1 MEDQAKNGQI
11 AEQRL
16 IKLYMELTG
25 CTEAAARGV
34 FMYLPVSAA
43 KDKPA
48 PGDSASQD
56 PSFAASPDS
65 KPIDPMPARPSGAS
79 GLTTAV
85 LMLAALCC
93 CSPVGRAAPVTI
105 TTNNILDH
113 PLSLAD
119 AVNLALRRNPN
130 ILRAQKDVEVAQGVT
145 IETRAI
151 AVPKVSV
158 TGGYNAS
165 QPSDV
170 DILAFNV
177 PGMPHVSFGNSQNW
191 VSQVKLVQSLYEGG
205 RILSALR
212 SARLTKE
219 QSTLNYQTTVAD
231 AVRDVEIAYDD
242 VLLGL
247 DQIAVQEASVELLTR
262 ELNDTR
268 QRFDAGTVPRFN
280 VLRAQVELA
289 NEQPKLIHARNDY
302 RIAKN
307 NLANLMGFSVP
318 KETIEDIPLILAGK
332 LEAVPY
338 SIELSRAII
347 LALERRTELGALR
360 KAQALRQ
367 EDVVNAKA
375 GYKPSI
381 QAFGGYDAHNT
392 SLATDLGII
401 DHGWITGVQLSW
413 NIFDGRRTQG
423 RVIETQ
429 AQLERAGVD
438 LDDTGRR
445 IELEVRTA
453 HSNFIEADETLQSQ
467 QKNVEEAE
475 EALRLARARNE
486 AGTGTQLDVLS
497 AQTALTDARV
507 TQIQALH
514 DYCVARARL
523 DRAMGSNL
531 PGNEPAH

>member
-1 MEDQAKNGQI
+1 MKDQVTNGQI
-11 AEQRL
+11 DERRL
-16 IKLYMELTG
+16 ITLYMDLTG
-25 CTEAAARGV
+25 CTEAAARSV
-34 FMYLPVSAA
+34 FMYLPVFTARHESAPADGAAPDSAA
-43 KDKPA
+43 ALASPQPAGPA
-48 PGDSASQD
+48 P
-56 PSFAASPDS
+56 
-65 KPIDPMPARPSGAS
+65 ARQP
-79 GLTTAV
+79 
-85 LMLAALCC
+85 AAL
-93 CSPVGRAAPVTI
+93 RLKTAALVLGALGLGALGAMADSVST
-105 TTNNILDH
+105 TTNNIFNH
-113 PLSLAD
+113 PLALVD
-119 AVNLALRRNPN
+119 VVNLALRDNPN
-130 ILRAQKDVEVAQGVT
+130 ILRAQKDIEAAEGVV

-151 AVPKVSV
+151 AVPKVAV
-158 TGGYNAS
+158 TGGYSAF

-170 DILAFNV
+170 DVLAFNI
-177 PGMPHVSFGNSQNW
+177 PGMPHISFGNFQNW

-205 RILSALR
+205 RILSSLR
-212 SARLTKE
+212 SARLTRE
-219 QSTLNYQTTVAD
+219 QSALNYQTTVAD
-231 AVRDVEIAYDD
+231 TVRDVEIAYDD

-262 ELNDTR
+262 ELSDTR

-280 VLRAQVELA
+280 LLRAQVELA

-318 KETIEDIPLILAGK
+318 KEIRADIPLILADK
-332 LEAVPY
+332 LEANPY
-338 SIELSRAII
+338 SIDLSRAIT
-347 LALERRTELGALR
+347 LALERRTELAALR

-367 EDVVNAKA
+367 EDVISAKA

-392 SLATDLGII
+392 TLSTDLGIT
-401 DHGWITGVQLSW
+401 DHGWMTGVQLTW

-423 RVIETQ
+423 RVKETQ

-438 LDDTGRR
+438 LDDAGRR

-475 EALRLARARNE
+475 EALRLARARSE

-523 DRAMGSNL
+523 DRAMGINT
-531 PGNEPAH
+531 PAAEQGH